1 MSVLRTRL
9 SVNGTTH
16 PYDGDPEQPL
26 LWVLRDTL
34 ALTGT
39 KYGCGIGAC
48 GACTVH
54 VDGQAQRS
62 CVLPVKAVVGRHVV
76 TIEALAP
83 ARDALHP
90 VQQAWLEHDV
100 PQCGWC
106 QAGQMMAVA
115 ALLRDKPRPTDED
128 IDGALSGNLCR
139 CGTYARIRAAVHRA
153 AEIAAAPPA
162 GSGSVR

>member
-1 MSVLRTRL
+1 METARFK
-9 SVNGTTH
+9 VNDK
-16 PYDGDPEQPL
+16 PVELQIDPQTPL
-26 LWVLRDTL
+26 LWVLREQL
-34 ALTGT
+34 GLTGT
-39 KYGCGIGAC
+39 KFGCGMALC

-54 VDGQAQRS
+54 VDGAAQRA
-62 CVLPVKAVVGRHVV
+62 CLLPVKAVVGRQVV

-83 ARDALHP
+83 AGAALHP

-115 ALLRDKPRPTDED
+115 ALLRDKPRPTDEE
-128 IDGALSGNLCR
+128 IDGALRGNLCR

-153 AEIAAAPPA
+153 AEIAAAAPA
-162 GSGSVR
+162 AGGSAR

>member
-9 SVNGTTH
+9 SVNGVAH
-16 PYDGDPEQPL
+16 SYAGDAGQPL
-26 LWVLRDTL
+26 LWVLRDEL
-34 ALTGT
+34 GLTGT

-54 VDGQAQRS
+54 VDGAAQRA
-62 CVLPVKAVVGRHVV
+62 CLLPVKAVVGRQVV

-83 ARDALHP
+83 AGGPLHP

-115 ALLRDKPRPTDED
+115 ALLRDKPRPTDEE
-128 IDGALSGNLCR
+128 IDGALRGNLCR

-153 AEIAAAPPA
+153 AEIAAAAPGA
-162 GSGSVR
+162 GGSAR